1 VFSGALLLADGT
13 ARAPLNTCFRSP
25 GEWHQM
31 DLWFRAPR
39 FDAAGRKVA
48 NARVVRALVDDV
60 LIHEEVELP
69 GAAGGLDEV
78 ATGPLVFRPLTAAQV
93 ALNSIRLKPTEVDP
107 PGDGWRPLAEDEDLA
122 GWRTIG
128 GATATNEGG
137 ELVLG
142 GAQGALVT
150 ESVRGDVEVACR
162 VKVSSTGQSG
172 LWLRAGERDGALT
185 GYCVRINADAPL
197 AEHTGSLAGFSALR
211 VQLVGPE
218 TWAWLHASAREEPG
232 GTRVVVRLN
241 GVEVANVLDARPDRP
256 KSGGIALE
264 QHHDGSRAVFEG
276 LRAR

>member
-1 VFSGALLLADGT
+1 
-13 ARAPLNTCFRSP
+13 
-25 GEWHQM
+25 M
-31 DLWFRAPR
+31 DLTYRAPR
-39 FDAAGRKVA
+39 FDAEGRKVT

-60 LIHEEVELP
+60 LIHEEVELVTAP
-69 GAAGGLDEV
+69 GAGAEEV
-78 ATGPLVFRPLTAAQV
+78 ATGPVVFRPLTRSQI

-107 PGDGWRPLAEDEDLA
+107 PGDGWRPLVEDEDLA

-128 GATATNEGG
+128 GATATNEDG

-142 GAQGALVT
+142 GAKGALVT
-150 ESVRGDVEVACR
+150 ESVHGDVEVATR

-172 LWLRAGERDGALT
+172 LWLRAGETNGALT

-197 AEHTGSLAGFSALR
+197 AEHTGSLAGFTALR

-218 TWAWLHASAREEPG
+218 TWAWLHASTREEAG

-241 GVEVANVLDARPDRP
+241 GV
-256 KSGGIALE
+256 E